1 MLLTVKKGEYPMI
14 KYGMTCV
21 VIVVAIAGLA
31 VYAAVGA
38 QESQENTS
46 GSSVRVG
53 VFDSRAVAMAYFRS
67 EAFKRQLNEMRV
79 EYKKAKAAGDE
90 KRVKELG
97 VQGPALQA
105 LMHKQ
110 GFSTWPVDNI
120 LEKIKGKIPEIAKEA
135 KVDIIVS
142 KWDIVYQRAGVE
154 FVDVTD
160 LMVKPFYPDKST
172 LKIIKEIQ
180 KKDPVPHEELN

>member
-1 MLLTVKKGEYPMI
+1 MI
-14 KYGMTCV
+14 KYGITCV
-21 VIVVAIAGLA
+21 LVIVAIGGGLM

-38 QESQENTS
+38 QESQGKAS
-46 GSSVRVG
+46 GSEIRVG
-53 VFDSRAVAMAYFRS
+53 IFDSRAVAIAYFRS
-67 EAFKRQLNEMRV
+67 EAFNRPLKALRV

-90 KRVKELG
+90 KRVKELDA
-97 VQGPALQA
+97 QGPVLQA

-110 GFSTWPVDNI
+110 SFSTWPVDDI

-154 FVDVTD
+154 LVDVTD
-160 LMVKPFYPDKST
+160 LMVKPFNPDEKT

-180 KKDPVPHEELN
+180 KIEPVLLEELKHHQDS